1 MSVSAFTND
10 STIDDNEII
19 WRRIH
24 QFQVVDDPNL
34 NRKRPSTA
42 GFDNGRDIPLSVYIA
57 SEAQSP
63 QVVMQDGK
71 EKLLVALIVGF
82 VRQLGLGII
91 RDSSSGGL
99 GHALLI
105 GKKTKGMLNSMAK
118 TATWVVPYAP

>member
-1 MSVSAFTND
+1 MSAFTND

-24 QFQVVDDPNL
+24 QFQVVDDSNL
-34 NRKRPSTA
+34 NRKRPSTG

-71 EKLLVALIVGF
+71 ETYLVALIVGF
-82 VRQLGLGII
+82 VRQLGLGIV

-105 GKKTKGMLNSMAK
+105 EKKTKGMLNSMAK
-118 TATWVVPYAP
+118 TATWVVPYVP